1 MPRKTNNTPKPKD
14 VSKAQANMERK
25 EKSNKA
31 IIGRSAFYS
40 LLFRLFGGEVI
51 FKSPKKNLSKKKVDE
66 SSKHFKLDVFS
77 ITLNGET
84 IVDEQE
90 VRNELAQR
98 TREHFINLYT
108 NNIEKG
114 IMEGDINDE
123 YFQNKI
129 KVEVQRTLKQN
140 VFDEINNRLIQ
151 WLEKRTDLVK
161 VDCDKSKKC
170 NKQQSKKN
178 NLKLKMIVINLPNG
192 SIRIEKD
199 GISECG
205 LKWLETANIPIG
217 QGTFEVQ
224 STPSEIETIFR
235 EFAIQQDVP
244 FQSGMAFLQETQQIS
259 SNDIPMNAESPNVNG
274 NYLNDFGI
282 GNGNNFIQQEVSGN
296 DINNAEKSLVESQSQ
311 QSSNF
316 FMYQS
321 LNQSSNQIDTIVPP
335 PVYDEMQNYQQ
346 EQMNFCEEFPNQ
358 PNQNIND
365 NIQIQQYLLQRYQLM
380 NSKLQ
385 MQGFVWCQDNNVFY
399 NQSLNKCALI
409 YWNEAVYDYN
419 AKIWDYVVQQNVL
432 EGFQPLIPNNQ

>member
-1 MPRKTNNTPKPKD
+1 M
-14 VSKAQANMERK
+14 
-25 EKSNKA
+25 
-31 IIGRSAFYS
+31 
-40 LLFRLFGGEVI
+40 
-51 FKSPKKNLSKKKVDE
+51 
-66 SSKHFKLDVFS
+66 
-77 ITLNGET
+77 
-84 IVDEQE
+84 
-90 VRNELAQR
+90 
-98 TREHFINLYT
+98 
-108 NNIEKG
+108 
-114 IMEGDINDE
+114 
-123 YFQNKI
+123 
-129 KVEVQRTLKQN
+129 
-140 VFDEINNRLIQ
+140 
-151 WLEKRTDLVK
+151 
-161 VDCDKSKKC
+161 
-170 NKQQSKKN
+170 
-178 NLKLKMIVINLPNG
+178 
-192 SIRIEKD
+192 
-199 GISECG
+199 
-205 LKWLETANIPIG
+205 KWLETANIPIG

-224 STPSEIETIFR
+224 STPSEIESIFR